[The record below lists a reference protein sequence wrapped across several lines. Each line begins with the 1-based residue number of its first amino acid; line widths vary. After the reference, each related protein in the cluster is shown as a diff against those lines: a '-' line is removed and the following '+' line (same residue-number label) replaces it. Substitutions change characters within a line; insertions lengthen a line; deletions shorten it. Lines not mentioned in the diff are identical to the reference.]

1 MSFSHGIHKF
11 KTPSPEKSVHS
22 KQSRISHDEW
32 LNVDLLSCK
41 SMVGEV
47 FIVFVLVVPIETDTV
62 DSYIG
67 TISGLETTYR

>member
-1 MSFSHGIHKF
+1 
-11 KTPSPEKSVHS
+11 
-22 KQSRISHDEW
+22 
-32 LNVDLLSCK
+32 
-41 SMVGEV
+41 MVGEV